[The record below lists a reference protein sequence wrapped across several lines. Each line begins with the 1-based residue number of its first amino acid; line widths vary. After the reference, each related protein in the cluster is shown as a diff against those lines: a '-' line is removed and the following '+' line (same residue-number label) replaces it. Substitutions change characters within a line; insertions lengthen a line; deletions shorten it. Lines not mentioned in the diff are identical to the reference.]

1 MRLLVATATYNEAE
15 NIRPL
20 VEQIRAQ
27 LPDAHVL
34 VIDDASPDG
43 TGAIADELRA
53 SSPQVHVIHR
63 PGKNGLGSAHKLAM
77 KYALAQGYDA
87 LVTMDAD
94 FSHHPKYLPDMVR
107 HLADSEFVI
116 GSRYTAG
123 GSLDYPPARVALSRG
138 ANLLTRLLL
147 SIPLAETTTAYR
159 GYRRSLLERFDIDA
173 IHADG
178 YDFMVEALSAIAG
191 MRPTMSEFPIHFA
204 DRERGESKITRKEI
218 VNGITT
224 LGRLALRRAGRA
236 LGRDDGIPP
245 VGEPPAACPACGGIH
260 FARATDGRPQCL
272 ICGRVARRDT

>member
-27 LPDAHVL
+27 VPDADIL

-43 TGAIADELRA
+43 TGAILDELRA
-53 SSPQVHVIHR
+53 ASPKIHAIHR

-77 KYALAQGYDA
+77 KYALANHYDA

-107 HLADSEFVI
+107 HLEGSEFVI
-116 GSRYTAG
+116 GSRYTKG

-138 ANLLTRLLL
+138 ANFLTRLLL

-159 GYRRSLLERFDIDA
+159 GYRRSLLEQFDIDA

-178 YDFMVEALSAIAG
+178 YNFMVEALSAIAR
-191 MRPTMSEFPIHFA
+191 MKPTMSEFPIHFG
-204 DRERGESKITRKEI
+204 DRERGESKISRKEI
-218 VNGITT
+218 VNGMTT
-224 LGRLALRRAGRA
+224 LGKLALRRAARA
-236 LGRDDGIPP
+236 LGKDDRVPP
-245 VGEPPAACPACGGIH
+245 VGEPPPACPACGGTY
-260 FARATDGRPQCL
+260 FARAATGEPQCL
-272 ICGRVARRDT
+272 ICSRVG